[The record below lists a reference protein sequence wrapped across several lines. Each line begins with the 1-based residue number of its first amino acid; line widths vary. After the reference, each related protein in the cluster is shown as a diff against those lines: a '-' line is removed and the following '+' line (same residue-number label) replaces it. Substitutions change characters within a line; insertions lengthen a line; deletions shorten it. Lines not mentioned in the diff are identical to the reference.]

1 MPFEDVWPQ
10 DAFVFSLAARRVISS
25 CSKAQ
30 YENFWTLLS
39 ETFTDM
45 LEINDGRL
53 PYALSTQSLYALTS
67 FVVGDAGTHV
77 QVQSGGVEIGLE
89 RRMWGFLI
97 ASTKFSE
104 DAVRH

>member
-1 MPFEDVWPQ
+1 MPLEDVWPE
-10 DAFVFSLAARRVISS
+10 DAFVFSLAAQRVVSA

-45 LEINDGRL
+45 LEINDGRA
-53 PYALSTQSLYALTS
+53 PSALSTQSLYALAS

-77 QVQSGGVEIGLE
+77 QVRSHGVEIGLE
-89 RRMWGFLI
+89 RRVWGFLI
-97 ASTKFSE
+97 ASTRFSE
-104 DAVRH
+104 DAVKH